1 MFSVTSLTLLSSCLR
16 SFACLFPCSSISVLL
31 CFSKTIAVKV
41 IDDEEYEKNK
51 TFFIE
56 IGEPRLVEMSE
67 KKGGG
72 AAPGLSPTA
81 SAACASLDA
90 CVLQNMTDKAHIPLH
105 ACNRA

>member
-1 MFSVTSLTLLSSCLR
+1 MTSLTLLLLAYIPLL
-16 SFACLFPCSSISVLL
+16 ACLFPCSSISILL
-31 CFSKTIAVKV
+31 CFSKTISVKV

-72 AAPGLSPTA
+72 AALGLSPTA

-90 CVLQNMTDKAHIPLH
+90 CVFRT
-105 ACNRA
+105 